1 MNQLQEDTIT
11 VLSKENE
18 KLKRKYFF
26 ATKDNYEL
34 NKQLKEALEENEKL
48 ETEYKRL
55 IVMIQ
60 RYDKGRI

>member
-18 KLKRKYFF
+18 RLKRKYFF
-26 ATKDNYEL
+26 ATKDNYQL
-34 NKQLKEALEENEKL
+34 NKWLKESLEENEKL
-48 ETEYKRL
+48 DLEYKRL
-55 IVMIQ
+55 TKIIK